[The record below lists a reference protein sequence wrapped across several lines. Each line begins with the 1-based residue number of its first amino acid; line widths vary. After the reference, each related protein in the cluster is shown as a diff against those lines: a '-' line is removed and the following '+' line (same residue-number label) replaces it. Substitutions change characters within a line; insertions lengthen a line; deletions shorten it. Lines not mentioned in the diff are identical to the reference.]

1 MSTVTAPVGSPP
13 AVTSEVP
20 LTLADTVR
28 ANIRQYGMLLA
39 LVLIVAIFQVASGG
53 IILAPQNV
61 TNLVLQ
67 NSYIVL
73 MALGMLLIIVVGHID
88 LSVGSVAAFTG
99 AVAAVLMVNLKMDPL
114 LASAITLGIGVA
126 IGAWHGYWVAYLKV
140 PSFIATLAGML
151 LFRGLTLVMLQGQPI
166 GPFPEQFRALAS
178 GFVPDLLGT
187 VMFMGEK
194 IHLFTVALGAL
205 LCAGLVALDIRDRRE
220 QQKYGFSVPS
230 PTMFLVKNVTLVGA
244 IMFLTWRLAA
254 YEGYPIVLIVM
265 LLLTAVYWFVTLR
278 TTLGRRIFAVG
289 GNAKAAMLSG
299 VSTSRY
305 VFFTFVSMGAL
316 SALGGLV
323 VAARL
328 NSSTP
333 KAGTGFE
340 LDVIASCF
348 IGGASA
354 YGGVG
359 GVIGAVIGAFV
370 MGVLNNGMSIQG
382 VSIDWQQAVK
392 GLVLL
397 AAVFFDVR
405 GRSREG

>member
-1 MSTVTAPVGSPP
+1 MSTVFQPGAAPNEAGG
-13 AVTSEVP
+13 EVP
-20 LTLADTVR
+20 LTLVGTLR
-28 ANIRQYGMLLA
+28 ANVRQYGMLVA
-39 LVLIVAIFQVASGG
+39 LVLIVAIFQAWSGG

-67 NSYIVL
+67 NSYIVI

-99 AVAAVLMVNLKMDPL
+99 AVAAVLMVNLKVEPL
-114 LASAITLGIGVA
+114 LAAALTLTVGGF
-126 IGAWHGYWVAYLKV
+126 IGAFQGYWVAYLKV
-140 PSFIATLAGML
+140 PSFIVTLAGML
-151 LFRGLTLVMLQGQPI
+151 LFRGLTLVMLQGQPV
-166 GPFPEQFRALAS
+166 GPFPEGFRALAS
-178 GFVPDLLGT
+178 GFIPNFLGT
-187 VMFMGEK
+187 LDIMGEK
-194 IHLFTVALGAL
+194 VHITTMALGAL
-205 LCAGLVALDIRDRRE
+205 ICVGLVALDIRDRRE
-220 QQKYGFSVPS
+220 QQKYGFSVSS
-230 PTMFLVKNVTLVGA
+230 PMLFIVKNLLIVGTVMFLS
-244 IMFLTWRLAA
+244 WRLAA
-254 YEGYPIVLIVM
+254 YSGYPVVLVVM
-265 LLLTAVYWFVTLR
+265 LVLTAVYWFMTLR

-299 VSTSRY
+299 VNTSRY
-305 VFFTFVSMGAL
+305 VFFTFVSMGVLA
-316 SALGGLV
+316 ALGGLI

-340 LDVIASCF
+340 LDVIAACF

-359 GVIGAVIGAFV
+359 TVIGAVIGAFV
-370 MGVLNNGMSIQG
+370 MGVLNNGMSIMG
-382 VSIDWQQAVK
+382 ISIDWQQAVK